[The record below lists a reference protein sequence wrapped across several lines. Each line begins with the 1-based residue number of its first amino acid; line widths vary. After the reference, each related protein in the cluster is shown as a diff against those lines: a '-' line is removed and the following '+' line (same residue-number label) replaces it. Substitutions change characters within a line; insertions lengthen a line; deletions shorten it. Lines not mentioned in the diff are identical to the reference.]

1 MYLPYERMNKFFTN
15 LEKLYEEV
23 REKPAE
29 KTFYPTFNRICEDS
43 GVLFKPVQINTCEN
57 ACDFKIDLKSNN
69 ADYCYIVTVDIEGSR
84 VIIYKYDGFHY
95 YDGGALTTLV
105 NKRDMSTDMVKY
117 VLYIKDKL

>member
-1 MYLPYERMNKFFTN
+1 MYLPYERTNKFFTN

-23 REKPAE
+23 REKPSE

-43 GVLFKPVQINTCEN
+43 WVLFKPVHINTCEN

-69 ADYCYIVTVDIEGSR
+69 ADYCYIVTVNIEDSR

-117 VLYIKDKL
+117 VLYIKNKL

>member
-1 MYLPYERMNKFFTN
+1 MYLPYERTNKFFTN
-15 LEKLYEEV
+15 LEKLYEEF
-23 REKPAE
+23 RKKPAE

-69 ADYCYIVTVDIEGSR
+69 ADYCYIVTVDIEDSR
-84 VIIYKYDGFHY
+84 VIIYKYDGFNY
-95 YDGGALTTLV
+95 FNGGELTERV

-117 VLYIKDKL
+117 VLYVKDKL